1 MGNEKIIQ
9 KKSVFKEII
18 IALLLCL
25 LILLIFAIVL
35 YKYVPSSS
43 KKELPPQV
51 SYATPKD
58 VSQELISSSADE
70 DEVIMTYEV
79 QPSDM
84 TNYERIKD
92 YNPGKANPFETLPDP
107 DDKNSSATTGS
118 GTTSNGSGSSSGS
131 SSSTNAGSSGSSTSS
146 SNGNGN
152 AGSTGGSTGT
162 TSSSSQ
168 FYNDHGSG
176 K

>member
-1 MGNEKIIQ
+1 MENQETIE
-9 KKSVFKEII
+9 KKSMFKEVI

-25 LILLIFAIVL
+25 LIMLIFAIVL
-35 YKYVPSSS
+35 YKYVPSNS
-43 KKELPPQV
+43 KKALPAQI

-92 YNPGKANPFETLPDP
+92 YNPGKANPFQELPDP
-107 DDKNSSATTGS
+107 DEEASSSTTNS
-118 GTTSNGSGSSSGS
+118 GTTNNGSTSSAGSSSTGNSGSSSGTSTES
-131 SSSTNAGSSGSSTSS
+131 SSSTSGE
-146 SNGNGN
+146 SNNG
-152 AGSTGGSTGT
+152 GGT
-162 TSSSSQ
+162 TSSSSE

>member
-1 MGNEKIIQ
+1 MENEEIIQ
-9 KKSVFKEII
+9 NKSVFKEVI

-25 LILLIFAIVL
+25 LIMLVFAIIL
-35 YKYVPSSS
+35 YKYVPSNS
-43 KKELPPQV
+43 KKALPTQV

-79 QPSDM
+79 EPSDM
-84 TNYERIKD
+84 TNYERIRD

-107 DDKNSSATTGS
+107 DEEKSSTASS
-118 GTTSNGSGSSSGS
+118 GTTNGGS
-131 SSSTNAGSSGSSTSS
+131 SSSTGSSS
-146 SNGNGN
+146 SNGSGTSAGSSSTTSSNGN
-152 AGSTGGSTGT
+152 AGSSERTSGT
-162 TSSSSQ
+162 TSSSSE

>member
-1 MGNEKIIQ
+1 MENQETIE
-9 KKSVFKEII
+9 KKSVFKEVI

-25 LILLIFAIVL
+25 LIMLVFAIVL
-35 YKYVPSSS
+35 YKYVPSNS
-43 KKELPPQV
+43 KKALPSQV

-84 TNYERIKD
+84 TNYERIRD
-92 YNPGKANPFETLPDP
+92 YNPGKANPFQTLSDPNKSTSSSTAKPGTTSET
-107 DDKNSSATTGS
+107 STGS
-118 GTTSNGSGSSSGS
+118 GNSG
-131 SSSTNAGSSGSSTSS
+131 TNP

-152 AGSTGGSTGT
+152 AGAAGGDSGT
-162 TSSSSQ
+162 TSSGSD